1 MIVRHLLRVHEPAY
15 ILVPAVDVTCTCFQA
30 QAVQGALAYYLIYR
44 CVSVFFA
51 TFRLFRQ
58 YVEAE
63 VVAAQQILFQFLLYL
78 FRFRFL
84 LH

>member
-15 ILVPAVDVTCTCFQA
+15 ILVPAVDVTCTGFQT

-44 CVSVFFA
+44 CVIVFFA
-51 TFRLFRQ
+51 IFRVFRQ
-58 YVEAE
+58 HGEAKM
-63 VVAAQQILFQFLLYL
+63 VVAQQILFQFLLYL

>member
-1 MIVRHLLRVHEPAY
+1 MIVRHLFRVYEPAY
-15 ILVPAVDVTCTCFQA
+15 ILVPAVDVTCTGFQT

-78 FRFRFL
+78 LHFRFL